1 MNLKPKKMSFDLE
14 QPAFLRDAKNLEWT
28 VGQITLDSSKLDEGQ
43 LVPAGTAVHKNEET
57 ELFELVAQETA
68 EELVAPVL
76 TGHSVV
82 VSDTVVN
89 EQVSALRKASVYEEQ
104 LTGVTD
110 EFKKA
115 TQGRIVYDV

>member
-28 VGQITLDSSKLDEGQ
+28 VGQITLDSSKLDKGQ

-57 ELFELVAQETA
+57 ELFELVAEETA

-89 EQVSALRKASVYEEQ
+89 EQVSALRKASVYEEK